1 MGDLWPVSRAL
12 LQQILEDR
20 CTDRFVCE
28 CIWARLGYLPEG
40 DQWHAGPSTSKDW
53 SDAFPLGPE
62 LIAQRPASVRLTRSI
77 PKPHKQLLKEQLGF
91 AGYKIGGLYPRR
103 TRRATA
109 VSWLLAWLAE
119 RGEPLPDLGPLAQE
133 RPVPSDPVKGHPGDL
148 PIS

>member
-28 CIWARLGYLPEG
+28 CIWARLGYIQKG
-40 DQWHAGPSTSKDW
+40 DQWHAGPTTSKEW

-77 PKPHKQLLKEQLGF
+77 PKPFKQLLNCL
-91 AGYKIGGLYPRR
+91 LYTSPSPRD
-103 TRRATA
+103 
-109 VSWLLAWLAE
+109 
-119 RGEPLPDLGPLAQE
+119 RG
-133 RPVPSDPVKGHPGDL
+133 
-148 PIS
+148 